1 MLKSVDII
9 IEAGR
14 DKGKKFKI
22 TEMPAVKMDKWATK
36 ALLILGKSGNAFN
49 LAQINL
55 EELLKSLSSANYE
68 GVEPLLEELL
78 SCATF
83 ERDGVSMTMTSSI
96 ADGIVED
103 WTTLFRLRIEAL
115 KLNLGFLEQGD
126 GSEGN

>member
-1 MLKSVDII
+1 MLKSEDIV
-9 IEAGR
+9 IESGR

-22 TEMPAVKMDKWATK
+22 TEMPATKMDKWATK
-36 ALLILGKSGNAFN
+36 ALLILGKQGTAFN
-49 LAQINL
+49 LAQLDL
-55 EELLKSLSSANYE
+55 EELLRGLSNADYA

-78 SCATF
+78 SCASF

-96 ADGIVED
+96 ADGIIED

-126 GSEGN
+126 GSTED